1 MQEAAR
7 GKQGAKE
14 EVSSPLTGEPEP
26 ENAEEEG
33 DQSTA
38 TITAS
43 VPKQAKRI
51 RTEK

>member
-26 ENAEEEG
+26 KNAEDKKAG
-33 DQSTA
+33 TTA
-38 TITAS
+38 MAQAS
-43 VPKQAKRI
+43 VPR
-51 RTEK
+51 